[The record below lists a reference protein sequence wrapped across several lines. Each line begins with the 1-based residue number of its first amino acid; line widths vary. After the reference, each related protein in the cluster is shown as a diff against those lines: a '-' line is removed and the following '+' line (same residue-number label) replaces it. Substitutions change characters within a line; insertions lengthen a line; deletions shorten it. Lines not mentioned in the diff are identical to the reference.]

1 MENLFKRPRKI
12 TEDIENRSV
21 TWLEL
26 FYDLIFTVVLL
37 DLTEGLVHHFT
48 IENFLNTTVLFFL
61 FLWSWNETSV
71 YFDDHGNL
79 GVINTVIM
87 NSQIILTGIATLF
100 IPEAVEGDFSHII
113 IAFMAIELLMI
124 IIWLIVSYFDKIH
137 RQVALSCALLYMMV
151 LLFLSSGYFASLE
164 SAKVIV
170 IISLLINYFGLFLL
184 SPIMKKEYEE
194 HSLDYAI
201 KDSLIERYGL
211 IMMITLGEVIAGFYT
226 SLKYPIYTEKIVG
239 FVLSAV
245 LISSAAAIFYS
256 ILGDL
261 EINVKS
267 AVKMLAMRLLFLGD
281 IYLIMTSGI
290 ALHLILEGHESLG
303 IRLLFVLTLFASMT
317 MIWLIRAIAMLPKNR
332 HRAYIYLGVEL
343 AVYLGLTIMPKMVL
357 LLGIDILLTI
367 HLVHYIKTRDSV
379 IK

>member
-12 TEDIENRSV
+12 TEDIDDRSV

-48 IENFLNTTVLFFL
+48 IGNFVNTTVLFFL

-79 GVINTVIM
+79 GLINTIIM
-87 NSQIILTGIATLF
+87 NLQIILTGVATLF
-100 IPEAVEGDFSHII
+100 IPEAVEGDFSHIL

-124 IIWLIVSYFDKIH
+124 VIWSTVSYFDKIH
-137 RQVALSCALLYMMV
+137 RQVALSCVALYTVV
-151 LLFLSSGYFASLE
+151 LVVLIIGYFIALD
-164 SAKVIV
+164 SAKWLV
-170 IISLLINYFGLFLL
+170 IIGLLMNYFGLLL
-184 SPIMKKEYEE
+184 VSPVMKREYEVNQM
-194 HSLDYAI
+194 DYAI

-226 SLKYPIYTEKIVG
+226 SLKYPLHTDKIVG
-239 FVLSAV
+239 FILSV
-245 LISSAAAIFYS
+245 ILIASAAGIFYR
-256 ILGDL
+256 ILGDI

-267 AVKMLAMRLLFLGD
+267 AAKMLAMRMLFLLD

-290 ALHLILEGHESLG
+290 ALHLILEGHDSIG
-303 IRLLFVLTLFASMT
+303 VRLLFVLTLFASMT
-317 MIWLIRAIAMLPKNR
+317 MIWIIRAIAMLPKNR
-332 HRAYIYLGVEL
+332 HKAYIYLAIEII
-343 AVYLGLTIMPKMVL
+343 AYLILIMMPKLLL
-357 LLGIDILLTI
+357 LLGVDVLLAF
-367 HLVHYIKTRDSV
+367 HLMHYIKTREEA
-379 IK
+379 